1 MAMGHRLGAEL
12 AHGFAAAAHKDGQEL
27 VGISLDAIWVVGHHQ
42 AAALAAGRGAD
53 RILSWM
59 EGQHQWPG
67 LILVARMLC
76 GTLGSPERCSGASGW
91 GGETDL

>member
-1 MAMGHRLGAEL
+1 MAMGYGLGAEH
-12 AHGFAAAAHKDGQEL
+12 AHGLVAAAQKDGETL
-27 VGISLDAIWVVGHHQ
+27 VGTWLDAIWVVGHHQ
-42 AAALAAGRGAD
+42 AAALAAVRGAD
-53 RILSWM
+53 RIVPWM